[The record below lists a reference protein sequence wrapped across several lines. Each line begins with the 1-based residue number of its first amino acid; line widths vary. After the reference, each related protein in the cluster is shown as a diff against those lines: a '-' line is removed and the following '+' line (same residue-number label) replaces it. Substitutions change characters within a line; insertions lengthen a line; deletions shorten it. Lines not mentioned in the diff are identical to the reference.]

1 MIRKA
6 NLSDV
11 KAIQKLINGYA
22 EERRMLSRSLNH
34 LYEHIREFFVYEDE
48 AGEIKG
54 CCASHITWDNLAEIK
69 ALAVSKD
76 AGQKGVGRMLVEK
89 CIEDS
94 KAIGVSQI
102 FALTYVDGFFV
113 KLGFKIINRD
123 DLPHKVWR
131 ECIHCPKFP
140 DCDEI
145 AVIKEV

>member
-140 DCDEI
+140 DCDEM